1 MGPGETSKIAQLVD
15 HFIERLS
22 EVAEDEDWKE
32 SEGWVGKWTIL
43 GPHGITR
50 ILEIRKGKFYPIP
63 EQPNYKGQVEMSEDT
78 FIDLMA
84 AALKGHG
91 EEVFAKKYARYH
103 IRYLGESWL
112 VDSERF
118 RKALRGLGGVPI
130 RGLL

>member
-1 MGPGETSKIAQLVD
+1 MVSGETSKIAQLVD

-43 GPHGITR
+43 GSQGITR
-50 ILEIRKGKFYPIP
+50 ILEIRRGKFYPVP
-63 EQPNYKGQVEMSEDT
+63 AQPNYKGQVEMSEDT
-78 FIDLMA
+78 FIDLMG
-84 AALKGHG
+84 AALKHRG
-91 EEVFAKKYARYH
+91 EEVFAEKYARHH

-118 RKALRGLGGVPI
+118 RKALRRLGDVPLRRLI
-130 RGLL
+130 